1 MQKDTNFSEWYNDLV
16 DKANLSDKRYP
27 IKGMNVWTP
36 YGWKIMRQID
46 AFIRKELDAT
56 GHDEVCFPL
65 LIPETEFKKEKD
77 HIKGFDSE
85 VYWVTHAGLNE
96 LDVRLVVRPTSETA
110 MYPMFSLWVR
120 SHTDLPLKIYQI
132 VYVFRYETKQ
142 TRSFIR
148 VREIHFFESHTCHA
162 TEEEAQKQV
171 EEDFEILAKIAEQ
184 LCIPYTLLTR
194 TEWDKFPGGYYT
206 VGLDTAMP
214 NGKMLQIGSIHHYR
228 TNFAIPYNITY
239 EDADGEHKHAH
250 QTTYGMSERLVGA
263 IIGVHGDDKGLVL
276 PPPVAPFQA
285 VIIPIISKGNADAV
299 AKEANKVK
307 SVLEKAGVRV
317 KLDDRDER
325 PGSKFYDWEIKGV
338 PLRLELGMKDI
349 EKNVV
354 TFVRRDTGE
363 KGTIALDDVASGVEM
378 ILEMIR
384 KDMFAKAWKNQ
395 KESVA
400 TIESLKDLPEK
411 TLRFGWCGSEEC
423 GHKFEDEND
432 LKLLGTPYIPEKFKG
447 KCIIC
452 GKPTE
457 KAAYASRSM

>member
-1 MQKDTNFSEWYNDLV
+1 MEKDTNFNEWYNDIV
-16 DKANLSDKRYP
+16 EKAGLSDKRYP

-36 YGWKIMRQID
+36 YGWKIMRNID
-46 AFIRKELDAT
+46 SYIRRELDDT

-132 VYVFRYETKQ
+132 VNTFRYETKQ

-148 VREIHFFESHTCHA
+148 VREIHFFESHTCHV
-162 TEEEAQKQV
+162 TEEDAQRQV
-171 EEDFEILAKIAEQ
+171 EEDFMILERLMKE
-184 LCIPYTLLTR
+184 LCIPYSLLVR
-194 TEWDKFPGGYYT
+194 TEWDKFPGAYYT

-214 NGKMLQIGSIHHYR
+214 NGRMLQIGSIHHYR
-228 TNFAIPYNITY
+228 TNFSIPYNITY
-239 EDADGEHKHAH
+239 EDADGEHKHVH

-263 IIGVHGDDKGLVL
+263 MIGVHGDDKGLIL
-276 PPPVAPFQA
+276 PPPIAPIQV
-285 VIIPIISKGNADAV
+285 VIVPILSKGNIDAV
-299 AKEANKVK
+299 TEAARVIEKELKDACI
-307 SVLEKAGVRV
+307 RV

-325 PGSKFYDWEIKGV
+325 PGSKFFEWEIKGV
-338 PLRLELGMKDI
+338 PLRLELGMRDI
-349 EKNVV
+349 ENNVV
-354 TFVRRDTGE
+354 TFARRDHNG
-363 KGTIALDDVASGVEM
+363 KGTISLPDIVDGVRL
-378 ILEMIR
+378 ILGSMR
-384 KDMFAKAWKNQ
+384 KDMYDKAWEKQRSN
-395 KESVA
+395 VA
-400 TIESLKDLPEK
+400 TITSLKDLPEK

-432 LKLLGTPYIPEKFKG
+432 LKLLGTPYIPEKFDG

-452 GKPTE
+452 GKPTD
-457 KAAYASRSM
+457 KVAYASRSM